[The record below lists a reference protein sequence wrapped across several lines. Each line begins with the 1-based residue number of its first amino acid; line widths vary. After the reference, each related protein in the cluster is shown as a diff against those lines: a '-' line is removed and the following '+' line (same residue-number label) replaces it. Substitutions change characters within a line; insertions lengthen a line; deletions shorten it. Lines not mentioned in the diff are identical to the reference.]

1 MENVIS
7 EIRQICKAECCT
19 VLLLNNDEENYSI
32 LATDFRE
39 NSSIKRVTE
48 FKDFYDIASSWIDM
62 IGSENDCVIIQ
73 DKNDIDYYSRVNN
86 PWYLTLVEAGVESVV
101 LFPLRQ
107 GHEILGFIWATNFDT
122 NDTMRIKETLEL
134 TTFFVSSYIAR
145 YKVLKRLKHM
155 SYTDA
160 LTGLPNRFAC
170 TEYIADLVSRGEKFA
185 AVSIDINHFKSI
197 NDTLGLEAGN
207 HVLIG
212 VAERWRSV
220 YNDESIAVPN
230 YITRINGDEFLLVIW
245 GYSSLSYLSKIP
257 ANLLKIDKSFID
269 RINTNESSKQYVA
282 AMISMGHIMGLEV
295 ISEGVEQPEQI
306 EALRSVGCDLIQG
319 FIWGRPMSA
328 EDVGRL
334 VADITSGKS

>member
-1 MENVIS
+1 M
-7 EIRQICKAECCT
+7 
-19 VLLLNNDEENYSI
+19 
-32 LATDFRE
+32 
-39 NSSIKRVTE
+39 
-48 FKDFYDIASSWIDM
+48 
-62 IGSENDCVIIQ
+62 
-73 DKNDIDYYSRVNN
+73 
-86 PWYLTLVEAGVESVV
+86 
-101 LFPLRQ
+101 
-107 GHEILGFIWATNFDT
+107 
-122 NDTMRIKETLEL
+122 
-134 TTFFVSSYIAR
+134 
-145 YKVLKRLKHM
+145 
-155 SYTDA
+155 
-160 LTGLPNRFAC
+160 
-170 TEYIADLVSRGEKFA
+170 FA

-328 EDVGRL
+328 EEVGRL

>member
-1 MENVIS
+1 VCFRAAVKRTPVHTYAHLDNVDIWFDIYAAPLNYEDGDRSYCAYTATPSGNADFILNTIS
-7 EIRQICKAECCT
+7 TAQT
-19 VLLLNNDEENYSI
+19 SNDVLK
-32 LATDFRE
+32 TC
-39 NSSIKRVTE
+39 IKLH
-48 FKDFYDIASSWIDM
+48 K
-62 IGSENDCVIIQ
+62 
-73 DKNDIDYYSRVNN
+73 
-86 PWYLTLVEAGVESVV
+86 
-101 LFPLRQ
+101 
-107 GHEILGFIWATNFDT
+107 ATNFDT

-134 TTFFVSSYIAR
+134 TTFFVSSHIAR

-160 LTGLPNRFAC
+160 LTGLSNRFAC

-185 AVSIDINHFKSI
+185 AVSIDDFG
-197 NDTLGLEAGN
+197 T
-207 HVLIG
+207 
-212 VAERWRSV
+212 
-220 YNDESIAVPN
+220 
-230 YITRINGDEFLLVIW
+230 